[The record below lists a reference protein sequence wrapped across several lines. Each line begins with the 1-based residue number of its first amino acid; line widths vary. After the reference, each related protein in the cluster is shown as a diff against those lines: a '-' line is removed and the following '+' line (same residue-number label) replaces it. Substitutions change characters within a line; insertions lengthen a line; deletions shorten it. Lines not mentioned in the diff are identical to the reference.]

1 MSQLPRAELKLD
13 QTLLVVD
20 DRPEVL
26 RAIERFLK
34 LHFREVWSAQ
44 TPIQAREILQLKQPD
59 FLLCDF
65 WLGENYP
72 PATALI
78 PDWRAE
84 FPCLRRVVLM
94 SGTKSSSIPP
104 CPAVDATFAKPLQMS
119 EIVAYFSQSSIPPS
133 ST

>member
-44 TPIQAREILQLKQPD
+44 TPDQAREILQIHRPD

-78 PDWRAE
+78 PDWRAD
-84 FPCLRRVVLM
+84 FPHLLRVVLM

-104 CPAVDATFAKPLQMS
+104 CSAIDATFAKPLQMS
-119 EIVAYFSQSSIPPS
+119 EIVAYFAEAAPPKAL
-133 ST
+133 

>member
-1 MSQLPRAELKLD
+1 MTIPPRSEPQLDR
-13 QTLLVVD
+13 TLLVVD

-26 RAIERFLK
+26 RAIERYVR
-34 LHFREVWSAQ
+34 LHFQRVWIAQ
-44 TPIQAREILQLKQPD
+44 TPEEAERVLAEHHPD

-78 PDWRAE
+78 PRWRSQY
-84 FPCLRRVVLM
+84 PTLRHVVLM

-104 CPAVDATFAKPLQMS
+104 CEAIDAQFAKPLQMS
-119 EIVAYFSQSSIPPS
+119 EIIAHFARVP
-133 ST
+133 